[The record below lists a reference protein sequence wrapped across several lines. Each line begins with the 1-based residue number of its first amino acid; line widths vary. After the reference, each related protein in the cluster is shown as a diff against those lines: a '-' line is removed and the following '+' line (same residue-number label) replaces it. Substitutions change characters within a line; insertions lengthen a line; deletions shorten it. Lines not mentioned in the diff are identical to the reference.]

1 MRYFN
6 YYLIGINIVGLIL
19 FIINSHIKVK
29 LIDILLSLISL
40 FFGSFGII
48 IGMIMT
54 KDKIQKDNMISRVF
68 VLCSFVIE
76 TIILFILKD
85 FYQKEITLNV
95 YAFLYYHQLFSI
107 YLITINIITF
117 IVFGIDKI
125 KAISH
130 QYRIKITTL
139 LSLSFI
145 GGSLGALI
153 GMYTFKHKTKVNY
166 FTIGVPLMLLMHIII
181 IFFIMNI

>member
-1 MRYFN
+1 M
-6 YYLIGINIVGLIL
+6 IL

-54 KDKIQKDNMISRVF
+54 KDK
-68 VLCSFVIE
+68 IE